1 MKVTKLQIEDISI
14 KDIDKML
21 LESDYVSN
29 NEISTTLYLSFL
41 LGKPMLIEGP
51 PGVGKTELAKVIAK
65 SFDRDFFRI
74 QCYEGITFEQIVG
87 EWNYQK
93 QLLHL
98 EAAKNDSN
106 NVDEI
111 FDDEFFIRRSLLNAF
126 LNDNDS
132 VLLIDEIDK
141 ADEEVESFLLQAL
154 GEQEITINDLG
165 TFQLNNDLIVILTS
179 NSQRSLLDETKDR
192 CLFLYI
198 PYPTVEREIEIV
210 KSKIP
215 GADDDTVSH
224 VVKIVHR
231 IRDLNLMKKPSVR
244 GTVDWVKSVSNLGTR
259 DIDQT
264 MEDTIG
270 VAIKTESDRKR
281 VVKDIFNKAGIPVE
295 GNLKDGIS
303 RIDNATWLKDLLQ
316 AFKFIIQMRN
326 SKVNSDV
333 DYLLSPAL
341 DNNGKIFDSR
351 FNDASMPNNADANGA
366 YNIAR
371 KGLML
376 VHQIME
382 SLDLDNLK
390 YDLSNKA
397 WLQFAQNFKWKN

>member
-1 MKVTKLQIEDISI
+1 MQVENINI
-14 KDIDKML
+14 KDIDKL
-21 LESDYVSN
+21 LLDEEYVSN

-98 EAAKNDSN
+98 EAAKNDTN

-111 FDDEFFIRRSLLNAF
+111 FDDDFFIRRSLLNAF
-126 LNDNDS
+126 LNEKDS

-165 TFQLNNDLIVILTS
+165 TFQLQNDLIVILTS

-210 KSKIP
+210 KSKLP
-215 GADDDTVSH
+215 DVEDETVSH
-224 VVKIVHR
+224 VVKLVHR
-231 IRDLNLMKKPSVR
+231 IRDLHLMKKPSVR

-259 DIDQT
+259 DIDQSLQ
-264 MEDTIG
+264 DSLG
-270 VAIKTESDRKR
+270 VAIKTETDKKR
-281 VVKDIFNKAGIPVE
+281 VLKDIFNK
-295 GNLKDGIS
+295 
-303 RIDNATWLKDLLQ
+303 
-316 AFKFIIQMRN
+316 
-326 SKVNSDV
+326 
-333 DYLLSPAL
+333 
-341 DNNGKIFDSR
+341 
-351 FNDASMPNNADANGA
+351 
-366 YNIAR
+366 
-371 KGLML
+371 
-376 VHQIME
+376 
-382 SLDLDNLK
+382 
-390 YDLSNKA
+390 
-397 WLQFAQNFKWKN
+397 

>member
-1 MKVTKLQIEDISI
+1 MQVEDITI
-14 KDIDKML
+14 KDIDRML
-21 LESDYVSN
+21 LDASYVSN
-29 NEISTTLYLSFL
+29 NEISTTLYLSLL

-98 EAAKNDSN
+98 EAAKNDSS

-111 FDDEFFIRRSLLNAF
+111 FDDEYFIRRPLLNAF

-165 TFQLNNDLIVILTS
+165 TFQLENDLIVILTS

-198 PYPTVEREIEIV
+198 PYPTIEREIEIV

-215 GADDDTVSH
+215 GADDEVVSY
-224 VVKIVHR
+224 VVKLVHQ
-231 IRDLNLMKKPSVR
+231 IRNLNLMKKPSVR
-244 GTVDWVKSVSNLGTR
+244 GTVDWVRSVTNLGTK
-259 DIDQT
+259 DLDQSLQ
-264 MEDTIG
+264 DSVG
-270 VAIKTESDRKR
+270 VAIKTESDKKR
-281 VVKDIFNKAGIPVE
+281 VIKDIFN
-295 GNLKDGIS
+295 
-303 RIDNATWLKDLLQ
+303 
-316 AFKFIIQMRN
+316 
-326 SKVNSDV
+326 
-333 DYLLSPAL
+333 
-341 DNNGKIFDSR
+341 
-351 FNDASMPNNADANGA
+351 
-366 YNIAR
+366 
-371 KGLML
+371 
-376 VHQIME
+376 
-382 SLDLDNLK
+382 
-390 YDLSNKA
+390 NK
-397 WLQFAQNFKWKN
+397 